1 MKVRRLSERMTTTHG
16 PILNGLFIFY
26 VIVAANCITTM
37 LSCDLQ
43 RILNDNM
50 WVKNAIAFMTIYF
63 SVILVNTTDDNEKQP
78 MKLLMS
84 TLLLYALFLVTTH
97 CNFRYFVAAVV
108 CMFVIYISHDFKKSL
123 EQLSARVTDDSSGAK
138 QKGKQLI
145 DLVVKIINYV
155 QIYAQV
161 IIVGI
166 FCVGFVVNLGEQSL
180 KNKGSW
186 NWTKYFLDIPCR
198 ETNTGAMG
206 KELYK
211 KYHNS
216 GLFIAGLR
224 RMFLQR

>member
-1 MKVRRLSERMTTTHG
+1 MTATHG

-63 SVILVNTTDDNEKQP
+63 SVILVNTTDENEKQP

-97 CNFRYFVAAVV
+97 CNFRFFVAAVV
-108 CMFVIYISHDFKKSL
+108 CMFIIYISQDFRKWL
-123 EQLSARVTDDSSGAK
+123 EQLSAGVTAESSRAK
-138 QKGKQLI
+138 HEGKKLI
-145 DLVVKIINYV
+145 DLIIKIINYI

-166 FCVGFVVNLGEQSL
+166 FFVGFIVNLGEQSL
-180 KNKGSW
+180 KNRGSW

-198 ETNTGAMG
+198 DTNTGAVG
-206 KELYK
+206 RQLYNE
-211 KYHNS
+211 YHNR
-216 GLFIAGLR
+216 GLFIAGLKR
-224 RMFLQR
+224 LVLQR